1 MAVAWVSEFD
11 TGIAEIDEQHENIL
25 HYINQLAACKNKAA
39 VGRVLEDLIEYTTL
53 HFKFERSVL
62 ERTGLEF
69 AALYKFDHEKFI
81 EHLTCFVPRHAQG
94 EDIVDDLYMM
104 LSTWLITHLKRDHA
118 AYRSLQQGRV
128 AGEVMERVQ
137 AEKSAWANRYYNH
150 LLESITG

>member
-25 HYINQLAACKNKAA
+25 HYINQLAACRNKAA
-39 VGRVLEDLIEYTTL
+39 VGSVLEDLIEYTTL

-81 EHLTCFVPRHAQG
+81 EHLTDFVRRHTQG
-94 EDIVDDLYMM
+94 EDIVDDLYIM
-104 LSTWLITHLKRDHA
+104 LSTWLIHHLKRDHA
-118 AYRSLQQGRV
+118 AYRSLLQGQAV
-128 AGEVMERVQ
+128 GEAIERIQ
-137 AEKSAWANRYYNH
+137 TEKSAWKNRYYYQ
-150 LLESITG
+150 LMESITD